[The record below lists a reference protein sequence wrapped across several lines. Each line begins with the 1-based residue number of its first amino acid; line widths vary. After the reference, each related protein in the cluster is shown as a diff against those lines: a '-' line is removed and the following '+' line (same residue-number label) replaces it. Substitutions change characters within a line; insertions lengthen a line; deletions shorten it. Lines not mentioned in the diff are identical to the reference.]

1 MLSKLLTMGKILSQ
15 DLYWTRLYVERSM
28 FRRPE
33 WPPGDEVRPADQ
45 PNHPPASQPLRLRP
59 RAEPDQTEVPAADG
73 GMFGS

>member
-1 MLSKLLTMGKILSQ
+1 
-15 DLYWTRLYVERSM
+15 M

-73 GMFGS
+73 GMFGL